1 MKSPTS
7 GLYIHQLAFEAVVDQ
22 SAQNTRR
29 LRGHFVLDNVDL
41 GTWKE
46 SENEKALNEN
56 PDTLMVDPCL
66 GHCNFDGGFC
76 GWSND
81 QEDDFDWNL
90 VRTFLMLSKFQLKM
104 GFVLY
109 REEEV

>member
-1 MKSPTS
+1 M
-7 GLYIHQLAFEAVVDQ
+7 
-22 SAQNTRR
+22 
-29 LRGHFVLDNVDL
+29 RGHFVLDNVDL

-46 SENEKALNEN
+46 SENDKALNEN

-90 VRTFLMLSKFQLKM
+90 VTQNQINYFQKLYITST
-104 GFVLY
+104 VLCTN

>member
-1 MKSPTS
+1 
-7 GLYIHQLAFEAVVDQ
+7 
-22 SAQNTRR
+22 
-29 LRGHFVLDNVDL
+29 
-41 GTWKE
+41 
-46 SENEKALNEN
+46 
-56 PDTLMVDPCL
+56 MVDPCL

>member
-1 MKSPTS
+1 MIIVRFMTTK
-7 GLYIHQLAFEAVVDQ
+7 LAFEAIVDN
-22 SAQNTRR
+22 SAQGQRR

-46 SENEKALNEN
+46 REDDENVNEN
-56 PDTLMVDPCL
+56 PETLMVNPCS

-81 QEDDFDWNL
+81 QEDDFDWTL
-90 VRTFLMLSKFQLKM
+90 VTWALDTVVAPLYN
-104 GFVLY
+104 FV
-109 REEEV
+109 

>member
-1 MKSPTS
+1 M
-7 GLYIHQLAFEAVVDQ
+7 
-22 SAQNTRR
+22 
-29 LRGHFVLDNVDL
+29 LDNVDL

-46 SENEKALNEN
+46 SENDKALNEN

-90 VRTFLMLSKFQLKM
+90 VNKNPKCIETESSIVFCT
-104 GFVLY
+104 